1 MSDMLCALPWQQA
14 QWQHLTQLAV
24 SGKMPHAW
32 LLIGPSGVGKRQFA
46 TAFTA
51 FMLCESRQASACGTC
66 RSCQQFLVGHH
77 PNALHLKRLMNE
89 KTNKLNRDIN
99 IEQIRELNERLS
111 LSSHYGQAKIAVIDP
126 ADALNQNSIN
136 ALLKTIEEPPSGSYL
151 LLLSER
157 PMALAATLRSR
168 CQQLRF
174 AVPTE
179 AESLQWLG
187 AGKAAERALQQ
198 SHGAPLKARERM
210 DAGKLDRINEWGDVV
225 TAIAARKREPI
236 QFAAT
241 LTSSKASAKEDAAEF
256 LMWLLSWLTAE
267 LRAALRSHG
276 SYSPVVLEIMLRDTL
291 EAQRRLAGN
300 GLPQLILEALL
311 VNWWHLARQSR
322 AA

>member
-1 MSDMLCALPWQQA
+1 M
-14 QWQHLTQLAV
+14 
-24 SGKMPHAW
+24 
-32 LLIGPSGVGKRQFA
+32 
-46 TAFTA
+46 
-51 FMLCESRQASACGTC
+51 
-66 RSCQQFLVGHH
+66 
-77 PNALHLKRLMNE
+77 
-89 KTNKLNRDIN
+89 NRDIN

-136 ALLKTIEEPPSGSYL
+136 ALLKAIEEPPSGSYL

-174 AVPTE
+174 AVPAE

-187 AGKAAERALQQ
+187 AGRVAELALQQ
-198 SHGAPLKARERM
+198 CRGAPLNARAWME
-210 DAGKLDRINEWGDVV
+210 AGKLDRINEWSDLV
-225 TAIAARKREPI
+225 TEIAARRRDPI

-241 LTSSKASAKEDAAEF
+241 LTSNKASAKEDAAEF

-267 LRAALRSHG
+267 LRIALRSNG
-276 SYSPVVLEIMLRDTL
+276 NYGPLVLEGMLRNTQ

-300 GLPQLILEALL
+300 GLPQLVLEALL
-311 VNWWHLARQSR
+311 VNWWHLACQRR